1 MGRIRSELS
10 EALTGA
16 AERDAL
22 PCSVEDVIGDRS
34 SRWNVVDAFAW
45 GVLTS

>member
-1 MGRIRSELS
+1 MRRIRSELS

-22 PCSVEDVIGDRS
+22 PCSVEDVIGDMS
-34 SRWNVVDAFAW
+34 SRWNVVDAFAR